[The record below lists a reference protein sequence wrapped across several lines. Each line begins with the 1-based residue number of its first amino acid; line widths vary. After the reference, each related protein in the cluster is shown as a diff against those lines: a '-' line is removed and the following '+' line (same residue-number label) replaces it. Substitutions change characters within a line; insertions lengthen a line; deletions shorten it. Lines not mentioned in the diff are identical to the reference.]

1 MITVTTI
8 LFLAALLCLAFNN
21 TRLIG
26 IVGIVILF
34 LIYPL
39 LLSVMDVFDGII
51 SHLVPHF

>member
-8 LFLAALLCLAFNN
+8 LTVAALLCLAFNN

-26 IVGIVILF
+26 IAGIVILF

-39 LLSVMDVFDGII
+39 LLSVMDVFESII
-51 SHLVPHF
+51 SHLVLHF

>member
-8 LFLAALLCLAFNN
+8 LTVAALLCLAFNN

-26 IVGIVILF
+26 IVGVVILF

-39 LLSVMDVFDGII
+39 LVTIMDVLEDII
-51 SHLVPHF
+51 SHLVLHF